1 MNKDKL
7 KKLLYHRVRIR
18 PISTRNDGN
27 NQLETIDDVWII
39 QSVKETVKLSN
50 IRTGHVAIL
59 GLDHIHHYVSDPKEE
74 YDELKNGFLMLN
86 IQVTLSGNKLEIEPI
101 KKG

>member
-7 KKLLYHRVRIR
+7 KKSLYHRVRIR
-18 PISTRNDGN
+18 PIAKRNDGN
-27 NQLETIDDVWII
+27 KQFEIIDDVWII
-39 QSVKETVKLSN
+39 LSVEETVNLSN

-74 YDELKNGFLMLN
+74 YDGLKHGFLELN
-86 IQVTLSGNKLEIEPI
+86 VQVILFRDNKLEIVP
-101 KKG
+101 K